1 MSNTTGNS
9 GLIIRTEVYSE
20 ELKRRL
26 MDQLYAQRFVDW
38 IDFPDGTT
46 LTIPSIGGAST
57 QTITEG
63 VPVTYSAIDKGEWQL
78 TITNYE
84 GSATSITN
92 KLRQDSKWGADLEAS
107 FVAEQ
112 HRALMERL
120 ETETYKAFGPNAAS
134 GGGQTAAATNAING
148 ASHRWVASGA
158 NETISPIDFAKA
170 TYALTKAKVPLNGLI
185 AIVDPSVAYALE
197 TATNLVSVSN
207 NPMWEGVIASGA
219 LSGDGMRFTKNVYGF
234 DVYVSQYLDDCNET
248 IGGLTTAA
256 GKQNVF
262 FAAGGNG
269 DLAPLKGAWRQMP
282 KVDGEYNKDLQQEE
296 YVTTARWGIKTYRP
310 ENVVCVLSDT
320 DQV

>member
-1 MSNTTGNS
+1 
-9 GLIIRTEVYSE
+9 
-20 ELKRRL
+20 
-26 MDQLYAQRFVDW
+26 MDNLYAKRHVDW

-46 LTIPSIGGAST
+46 LTKPSIGGIST
-57 QTITEG
+57 QTVTED
-63 VPVTYSAIDKGEWQL
+63 VPVTYAAIDKGEWQL

-84 GSATSITN
+84 GAATYITN

-107 FVAEQ
+107 FVDEM
-112 HRALMERL
+112 HRSLMERV
-120 ETETYKAFGPNAAS
+120 ETEVYKAFGPNAAS
-134 GGGQTAAATNAING
+134 GGGQTASVTNAING
-148 ASHRWVASGA
+148 ASHRWVASGS
-158 NETISPIDFAKA
+158 NETISPADFAKA
-170 TYALTKAKVPLNGLI
+170 AYALTKAKVPLSGLI
-185 AIVDPSVAYALE
+185 AVVDPSVAYALE
-197 TATNLVSVSN
+197 TATNLVNVSN
-207 NPMWEGVIASGA
+207 NPRWEGVIANGGFSD
-219 LSGDGMRFTKNVYGF
+219 DGMRFLHNVYGF

-282 KVDGEYNKDLQQEE
+282 KVDGEYNKDLQREE